1 MKKRFIF
8 YYEDTVLLYDKTWE
22 NLFLMKTRIFGEV
35 YSINLFAVTRHLQFC
50 IFLQRSMI
58 SWCRCSDGLRFDH
71 VGICYITKLRT
82 IVSFNIQTHVY
93 LIIFTVIFHN
103 SGTKIKTICFWRSDL
118 SVIQSL
124 YVISDNQNIIAI
136 YFFFFSSLDCHSTA
150 ALCTARFWKLMIGL
164 QNKSQTF
171 S

>member
-1 MKKRFIF
+1 MKIRYCYMTKLEKIF
-8 YYEDTVLLYDKTWE
+8 SLWKHASLEKYIPSIYLQLPGTFSFVY
-22 NLFLMKTRIFGEV
+22 FFSGVCMCVVCSFG
-35 YSINLFAVTRHLQFC
+35 NP
-50 IFLQRSMI
+50 I

-124 YVISDNQNIIAI
+124 YVISDNQNIIGI
-136 YFFFFSSLDCHSTA
+136 YFIFFFLIRLPLNCCSVYCSVLEINDRPTE
-150 ALCTARFWKLMIGL
+150 
-164 QNKSQTF
+164 
-171 S
+171 